1 MKKNCI
7 WYILPT
13 ALLPYIALGVL
24 AIIFFSA
31 KSPALDAVM
40 QSVFQGNMWYL
51 VAVLLLFCLLAAAL
65 SAVYFVR
72 SIRKEYDAL
81 QLAKC
86 AMVVK
91 LLQVP
96 AYIAIFVLGVLLV
109 LAIFTIPFALGLL
122 LIDCLTLLLTG
133 LMTITAVINAV
144 RQGDYKISE
153 TAWVVI
159 LQVVFC
165 ADVVA
170 AAVFYRKLRKQYKE
184 RTAEV

>member
-31 KSPALDAVM
+31 KSPVLDAVM
-40 QSVFQGNMWYL
+40 ESVFRGNMWYL

-109 LAIFTIPFALGLL
+109 LAIFTIPFALGLF

-133 LMTITAVINAV
+133 LMTVAAAINAV
-144 RQGDYKISE
+144 RQGHCKTKE
-153 TAWVVI
+153 TVWVII
-159 LQVVFC
+159 LQFIFC

-170 AAVFYRKLRKQYKE
+170 AAVFYRKLKNTKKANR
-184 RTAEV
+184 